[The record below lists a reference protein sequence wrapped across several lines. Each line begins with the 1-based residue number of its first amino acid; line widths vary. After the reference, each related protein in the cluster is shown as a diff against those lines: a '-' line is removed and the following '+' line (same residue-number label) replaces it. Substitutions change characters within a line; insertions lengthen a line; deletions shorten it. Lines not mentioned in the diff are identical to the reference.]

1 MMNPTLNKCI
11 IIIAKLCNKHPN
23 PKMSW
28 SHLGHCKWCRPAI
41 KSTQVRQ
48 HIVGLHIP
56 SVEDRWGHS
65 VHQAQ
70 STKVLRECKQERFK
84 TIVMQHDLY
93 PKRICNTRQLAK
105 LVLSNLPASA
115 PAPLSA
121 VNPWQTWHCSSRLS
135 TFLAWNAEV
144 FCPIFWWPS
153 IKQSKFPNL
162 NQNKFGNISKW
173 MKMISKLKWETLAAC
188 SHCEQHPICRLGSSK
203 NGSDGPGKWSSG
215 LSDILPECHRPL
227 KVQRRWTV
235 DAPGILVASTH

>member
-1 MMNPTLNKCI
+1 MEELFYFLKPEQILPESATSMMNPTLNKCI
-11 IIIAKLCNKHPN
+11 IIINAKLCNKHPN
-23 PKMSW
+23 PKISW

-41 KSTQVRQ
+41 KSTQVQQ

-84 TIVMQHDLY
+84 FIVMQHDLY

-153 IKQSKFPNL
+153 IKQSKFPQL
-162 NQNKFGNISKW
+162 ESKQVW
-173 MKMISKLKWETLAAC
+173 KHIKMNENDFQV
-188 SHCEQHPICRLGSSK
+188 EVRNLGSM
-203 NGSDGPGKWSSG
+203 
-215 LSDILPECHRPL
+215 LTL
-227 KVQRRWTV
+227 WTTP
-235 DAPGILVASTH
+235 DL